1 MRDRS
6 LVVRWVL
13 ASRAGLAETAAP
25 PVMGVRNCRDQDA
38 GSDKKQTRRHPD
50 PGIRGRA
57 SIRGAVRSTAF
68 AGAALAAIRSVSD
81 RG

>member
-50 PGIRGRA
+50 PGRPGLASNERGFRPA
-57 SIRGAVRSTAF
+57 ATASTAV
-68 AGAALAAIRSVSD
+68 GRRQSE
-81 RG
+81 